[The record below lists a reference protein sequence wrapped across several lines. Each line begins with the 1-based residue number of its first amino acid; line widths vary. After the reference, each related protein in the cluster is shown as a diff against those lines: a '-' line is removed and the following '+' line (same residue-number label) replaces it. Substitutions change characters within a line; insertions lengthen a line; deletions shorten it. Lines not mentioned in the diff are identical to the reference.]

1 MSKASGSIDLKS
13 LKVAGEG
20 ASKYITAIDGGG
32 IKVHDVNNVNVN
44 YTLINAEGMEIFQGD
59 TVANSISVA
68 KFGAVVRIGT
78 EEDANIAINSN
89 SISGVG
95 ASGKEFFVFEDSLVR
110 LSTSKIHYVRD
121 YTPLNTFPFSNGGY
135 PAASAT
141 LPETPSSG
149 TNVNMIVTI
158 KNGNHV
164 TKRAE
169 MFWRVGTAATKSV
182 NLATSTNQYGTLYAT
197 YNGSNGF
204 SDIKLS
210 QHYIEDTTTT
220 IRVTITYKI
229 VDYAPAYKIGSEHTV
244 TGAYAYAEG
253 FGNTASG
260 NYSHAEGSNTI
271 AMAPNSHAEG
281 CYTTAGKY
289 ENNVTSGS
297 YAHAEGA
304 HTIASGSYG
313 HAEGGYTQAI
323 GDYSHAQ
330 NLSTLASSEAQ
341 TAIGAYNIEDTND
354 TYAFIIGNGDGNDAR
369 SNALTVAWNGKI
381 ETAGG
386 IEADGNITTW
396 GNLIA
401 AGDISVTGCYDSL
414 YKITSFQ
421 HSINGGIN
429 ANSYVSADTIT
440 IPSASRADGYNLV
453 GIVGH
458 SSNYFRVQPTTNY
471 VTSNTSI
478 YAGFANWS
486 ATNVTSNVTVTF
498 WLLWLRATEG

>member
-1 MSKASGSIDLKS
+1 MAKGSATIDITA

-32 IKVHDVNNVNVN
+32 IKVHDVNNINVN
-44 YTLINAEGMEIFQGD
+44 YALINAEGMEVFQGD
-59 TVANSISVA
+59 TVADSVSVA
-68 KFGAVVRIGT
+68 KFGTVARIGT
-78 EEDANIAINSN
+78 EEDANITIDDN
-89 SISGVG
+89 SIRGVG
-95 ASGKEFFVFEDSLVR
+95 ASGKEFFAFENSLVR
-110 LSTSKIHYVRD
+110 ISTTKYSTLCSNR
-121 YTPLNTFPFSNGGY
+121 PLYYFPYGSGGLTH
-135 PAASAT
+135 T
-141 LPETPSSG
+141 LNETPSTR
-149 TNVNMIVTI
+149 TNVKLLIVITD
-158 KNGNHV
+158 GHV
-164 TKRAE
+164 VKKRGE
-169 MFWRVGTAATKSV
+169 IFWPVGTSGSRSV
-182 NLATSTNQYGTLYAT
+182 DLSITGYPYGTLSAT
-197 YNGSNGF
+197 YNGSNVF
-204 SDIKLS
+204 SNIRFS
-210 QHYIEDTTTT
+210 AHYTTDTTTN
-220 IRVTITYKI
+220 IRITVSYQI

-281 CYTTAGKY
+281 YNTTAGKY

-304 HTIASGSYG
+304 YTIASGSYG
-313 HAEGGYTQAI
+313 HAEGGYTKAI

-330 NLSTLASSEAQ
+330 NRNTLASSYAQ
-341 TAIGAYNIEDTND
+341 TAIGEYNIEDTND
-354 TYAFIIGNGDGNDAR
+354 TYAFIIGNGDSNNAR
-369 SNALTVAWNGKI
+369 SNALTVDWNGKI

-396 GNLIA
+396 GHLIA

-429 ANSYVSADTIT
+429 ANSYVSADTIS
-440 IPSASRADGYNLV
+440 IPSASRVDGYNLV

-486 ATNVTSNVTVTF
+486 ATNVTANVTVTF